1 MSRVVRALLVAVV
14 ATGVVVATMV
24 LVRSPDPSDAP
35 ATDGPG
41 PSEPASTS
49 LADYETRAVAVPR
62 APFCEAVPADVVEQA
77 LGAPPDVTRT
87 WDDGQRTLLAPGV
100 RDIAHEHGC
109 AWSGQG
115 VTARAWVFAP
125 PVTPERATGLAEAA
139 GRAEGC
145 RALKGAPAFGRSSSG
160 VFCAEGSR
168 TPQLS
173 YRGLF
178 GDAWLT
184 CALSVP
190 DAKPDQDLR
199 DRTGALCVGV
209 LEAARLE

>member
-1 MSRVVRALLVAVV
+1 MSRVVRALLVAMV
-14 ATGVVVATMV
+14 ATGVVVTTMV
-24 LVRSPDPSDAP
+24 LVRSPETPR
-35 ATDGPG
+35 TRTGDGPG

-49 LADYETRAVAVPR
+49 LADYETRAVAVGR

-77 LGAPPDVTRT
+77 LGAPPEVTRT

-109 AWSGQG
+109 AWSAQG

-125 PVTPERATGLAEAA
+125 PVTLPRASDLADAA

-145 RALKGAPAFGRSSSG
+145 RTLKGAPAFGRSSTG
-160 VFCAEGSR
+160 LFCAEGSR

-190 DAKPDQDLR
+190 DATPDQDLR